1 MAERVGFEPTVHLL
15 GVQPISSRPRYSR
28 FGTSP
33 CLIEWLKVR
42 GVRHKVKSIPSLS
55 NGLFITNGFRILPLT
70 LNLIP

>member
-33 CLIEWLKVR
+33 VFTFAPRKKPGSAHGTRL
-42 GVRHKVKSIPSLS
+42 P
-55 NGLFITNGFRILPLT
+55 GFPGSPPGDDLT
-70 LNLIP
+70 ADP